1 MPRLGSAGWSRQRRT
16 AATAPMPLD
25 SRNTVSTP
33 PSSANVTRDTWRL
46 SGYRRNRGDVGRR
59 GGGRRPSAPRGA
71 PPSRSNE
78 PFGTSRA
85 SARGGPGSA
94 RHQNREARFQDDV
107 PGAAAEDHLTDAALR
122 VSALQQEIGTSRHR
136 LFQKRLT
143 LGLLPAIGCPDA
155 YIYAVL
161 FERARQLFALGTRL
175 GHMLRAYRND
185 DDFARLLEER
195 HPHRHRDGG
204 LGAAVPRDRD
214 DLAQG
219 RQTAVWHHQHPA
231 AALDQGIFEGG
242 LGNRGELFGLL
253 DHDQI
258 EDPADHPDDCVLPPV
273 LLAPGGARTIVSHR
287 HRIERDA
294 FCIHEVA
301 KQPAR
306 LVAALLALALEGP
319 IDLRRNREPHLAA
332 EHHGAFG
339 REAVQSADM
348 AVEALRRHQSGV
360 EHRAGIAV
368 ADHGQ
373 QIFHRAL
380 LARARPDPGGAFIEP
395 YTIQPCFASAAGGTA
410 GVPPARLAVARQC

>member
-46 SGYRRNRGDVGRR
+46 SGYRRNRGDVRRSRR
-59 GGGRRPSAPRGA
+59 GLRRFSPRGD

-94 RHQNREARFQDDV
+94 RNQNREARFHDDV

-204 LGAAVPRDRD
+204 LRAAVPRDRD
-214 DLAQG
+214 DPPQG
-219 RQTAVWHHQHPA
+219 RQTALWPHHHRA

-242 LGNRGELFGLL
+242 LGNRRDLFGLL

-258 EDPADHPDDCVLPPV
+258 QHPADQPLDFLLPPAP
-273 LLAPGGARTIVSHR
+273 LPPLAPLT
-287 HRIERDA
+287 
-294 FCIHEVA
+294 
-301 KQPAR
+301 
-306 LVAALLALALEGP
+306 L
-319 IDLRRNREPHLAA
+319 
-332 EHHGAFG
+332 
-339 REAVQSADM
+339 
-348 AVEALRRHQSGV
+348 
-360 EHRAGIAV
+360 
-368 ADHGQ
+368 
-373 QIFHRAL
+373 
-380 LARARPDPGGAFIEP
+380 
-395 YTIQPCFASAAGGTA
+395 
-410 GVPPARLAVARQC
+410 